1 MVAAAVVR
9 LLAAVTVPMLVEATA
24 AATVAVAVV
33 VVADLAEPPGH
44 QIQVNRVKILAMA
57 SHQASRVK
65 PTRHVSA
72 MRKRRESTVSNNVK
86 THAARASTPA
96 QSHAVTLTSAS
107 LPVTS
112 RQAFLHPVS
121 LQAVTAEA
129 SAAPAQVVVAVV
141 VAVVATD
148 HVVPA
153 ARSAADKLIKRALGA
168 LFNALH
174 ASSPYYEWAKR
185 YEINSAL

>member
-1 MVAAAVVR
+1 MAAAVVR
-9 LLAAVTVPMLVEATA
+9 LLAAATVPMLVEATA
-24 AATVAVAVV
+24 AATVVV
-33 VVADLAEPPGH
+33 VVAADLAEPLGH
-44 QIQVNRVKILAMA
+44 QIQVNRVKILATA

-65 PTRHVSA
+65 LMRHVSA

-121 LQAVTAEA
+121 LQAVTAAA
-129 SAAPAQVVVAVV
+129 SAAPAQVAVAVVAVAVVV

-174 ASSPYYEWAKR
+174 ASSPY
-185 YEINSAL
+185 